1 MKVANLR
8 DFFAF
13 SISLFVCAA
22 VFDGQKTP
30 KPATQEQESFM
41 LGRILGAVEDVGGG
55 YTKEALGKLSSINKD
70 LEKRRYA
77 LRTNWLCHRYY
88 GEALLK
94 DGKREDAIRLL
105 EIAQREANALTETE
119 QKETAELLKRAGA
132 ATQ

>member
-1 MKVANLR
+1 
-8 DFFAF
+8 
-13 SISLFVCAA
+13 
-22 VFDGQKTP
+22 
-30 KPATQEQESFM
+30 M

-70 LEKRRYA
+70 LEKPRYA

-88 GEALLK
+88 GETLLK